1 MDPLRGT
8 TRDDRARRR
17 AQVALERENR
27 EVGWD
32 SAGESREVLSRG
44 HQGRMGGRRL
54 GARRG
59 GSTRRAVHQ
68 DEVEVLEEVPGLPA
82 VEEIRDAAE
91 GDVEEVMEEVDP
103 GDLAGREMVV
113 LEEIGDEEV
122 LAGSREEELPEIIID
137 DLVVHEDMEGGN
149 GGVEQFGLDESLIEA
164 LIGGEDVVG
173 EAEDGQ
179 VVAEAENNPG
189 HDHSEVG
196 ALEEVSV
203 SGDAPLSDT
212 IDLTDSPGPS
222 RCASR
227 NKISNVTVVD
237 ISNSPITVVVISNDG
252 KYIVG
257 GHWSPYSAQCAWTR

>member
-1 MDPLRGT
+1 MDPSRST

-17 AQVALERENR
+17 ALERENR

-54 GARRG
+54 GARSG
-59 GSTRRAVHQ
+59 GSMRRPVVLQ

-149 GGVEQFGLDESLIEA
+149 GGVEQFQFPEYEPNM
-164 LIGGEDVVG
+164 EVQVTEQDVV
-173 EAEDGQ
+173 EAEDDQ
-179 VVAEAENNPG
+179 VTVEAQNNPAG
-189 HDHSEVG
+189 DASEDDHIEVG
-196 ALEEVSV
+196 AMEEASV
-203 SGDAPLSDT
+203 GGDAPLDDT
-212 IDLTDSPGPS
+212 IDLTDSPGPN
-222 RCASR
+222 RCA
-227 NKISNVTVVD
+227 
-237 ISNSPITVVVISNDG
+237 
-252 KYIVG
+252 
-257 GHWSPYSAQCAWTR
+257 

>member
-1 MDPLRGT
+1 MDPSRST

-32 SAGESREVLSRG
+32 SAAESREVLSRG

-54 GARRG
+54 GARSG
-59 GSTRRAVHQ
+59 GSMRRPVLLQ

-113 LEEIGDEEV
+113 LEEIGEEEV

-149 GGVEQFGLDESLIEA
+149 GGVEQFEFPEYEPNMEVQVTEQDLVEEA
-164 LIGGEDVVG
+164 VDDQVTV
-173 EAEDGQ
+173 EAQ
-179 VVAEAENNPG
+179 NNPAG
-189 HDHSEVG
+189 DASEDDHIEVG
-196 ALEEVSV
+196 AMEEASV
-203 SGDAPLSDT
+203 GGDAPLDDT
-212 IDLTDSPGPS
+212 IDLTDSPGPN
-222 RCASR
+222 RCA
-227 NKISNVTVVD
+227 
-237 ISNSPITVVVISNDG
+237 
-252 KYIVG
+252 
-257 GHWSPYSAQCAWTR
+257 

>member
-1 MDPLRGT
+1 MDPSRST

-91 GDVEEVMEEVDP
+91 GDIEEVMEEVDP

-113 LEEIGDEEV
+113 LEEIGEEEV

-149 GGVEQFGLDESLIEA
+149 GGVEQFEFPEYEPNMEVQVTEQDLVEEA
-164 LIGGEDVVG
+164 VDDQVTV
-173 EAEDGQ
+173 EAQ
-179 VVAEAENNPG
+179 NNPAG
-189 HDHSEVG
+189 DASEDDHIEVG
-196 ALEEVSV
+196 AMEEASV
-203 SGDAPLSDT
+203 GGDAPLDDT
-212 IDLTDSPGPS
+212 IDLTDSPCPS
-222 RCASR
+222 RCA
-227 NKISNVTVVD
+227 
-237 ISNSPITVVVISNDG
+237 
-252 KYIVG
+252 
-257 GHWSPYSAQCAWTR
+257 

>member
-1 MDPLRGT
+1 MDPSRST
-8 TRDDRARRR
+8 TREDRVRRR
-17 AQVALERENR
+17 AQVALERENG
-27 EVGWD
+27 EVDWRTTEGMGIGRRD
-32 SAGESREVLSRG
+32 ATAEFRKLLSRG
-44 HQGRMGGRRL
+44 QGGRWWWQGGIGGRRL

-59 GSTRRAVHQ
+59 GSTRQALHR
-68 DEVEVLEEVPGLPA
+68 DEVEVLEEVPADPA

-91 GDVEEVMEEVDP
+91 GNVEGVMEEVDP
-103 GDLAGREMVV
+103 GDLDGREVV
-113 LEEIGDEEV
+113 EV
-122 LAGSREEELPEIIID
+122 EEIIID
-137 DLVVHEDMEGGN
+137 EVVHEGLVGGN

-196 ALEEVSV
+196 AMEEVSV

-222 RCASR
+222 RCAPR
-227 NKISNVTVVD
+227 KKFSNDKVVD
-237 ISNSPITVVVISNDG
+237 ISN
-252 KYIVG
+252 
-257 GHWSPYSAQCAWTR
+257 YSS